1 MDMSSSKDQE
11 VQRAWH
17 GWVVFTR
24 MTTFAVIASVAVLGL
39 MALFLL

>member
-1 MDMSSSKDQE
+1 MDKE
-11 VQRAWH
+11 TEKAWH

-24 MTTFAVIASVAVLGL
+24 FATVSVVCVAALLGL

>member
-1 MDMSSSKDQE
+1 MDMSSNKDQD

-24 MTTFAVIASVAVLGL
+24 MTTISVIASAALLGL